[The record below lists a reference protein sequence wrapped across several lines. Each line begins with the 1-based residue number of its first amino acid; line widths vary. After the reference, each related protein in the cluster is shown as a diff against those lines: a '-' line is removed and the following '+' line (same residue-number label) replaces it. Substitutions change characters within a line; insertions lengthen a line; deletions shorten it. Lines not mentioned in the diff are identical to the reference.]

1 MKFIKTL
8 LLCLVALCA
17 QGAPIFT
24 TLVSF
29 TGTNNGANP
38 KAGLVQAAD
47 GNFYG
52 TTRYGGAS
60 DDGTVFKMTPGGAL
74 SNLHSFTYTADGAW
88 PVAALAKGTN
98 GSLYGVTTYGGANDW
113 GTVF

>member
-1 MKFIKTL
+1 MKFIRTL
-8 LLCLVALCA
+8 LLCLLAPCA

-52 TTRYGGAS
+52 TTRYGGGA
-60 DDGTVFKMTPGGAL
+60 DDGTLVKMKPGGAL
-74 SNLHSFTYTADGAW
+74 SNLHSFTHTADGAW
-88 PVAALAKGTN
+88 PVAALAKGAN
-98 GSLYGVTTYGGANDW
+98 GRL
-113 GTVF
+113 